1 MLIVFGI
8 GSRVDLVS
16 ALSYVC
22 EHCGTYARHEFLRE
36 RRRLSLFFIP
46 VLPLGRARYL
56 DECTVC
62 GRVLSISPADA
73 ENAVRTAKGPQ
84 DSPQGSP
91 QDSPTWSP

>member
-8 GSRVDLVS
+8 GSSVDLVT
-16 ALSYVC
+16 AVTYVC
-22 EHCGTYARHEFLRE
+22 EHCGNHARHDILRE

-46 VLPLGRARYL
+46 VLPVGGARYL

-62 GRVLSISPADA
+62 GRVLSISESDA

-84 DSPQGSP
+84 DSPTWSP
-91 QDSPTWSP
+91 QDR

>member
-8 GSRVDLVS
+8 RSIVDLMTR
-16 ALSYVC
+16 LSYVC
-22 EHCGTYARHEFLRE
+22 ERCGSYGQHDVLRE
-36 RRRLSLFFIP
+36 RRRLSLFFVP

-62 GRVLSISPADA
+62 GRVLSISEADA

-84 DSPQGSP
+84 DSPTWSP
-91 QDSPTWSP
+91 QDR

>member
-8 GSRVDLVS
+8 RSSVDLMT

-22 EHCGTYARHEFLRE
+22 DRCGNHARHDVLRE

-46 VLPLGRARYL
+46 VLPLGGARFL

-62 GRVLSISPADA
+62 GRVLRISESEA
-73 ENAVRTAKGPQ
+73 ENAVRTAAGPQ
-84 DSPQGSP
+84 DA
-91 QDSPTWSP
+91 PTWSPQDR